1 MAGGD
6 PLELIDNRTYRGKS
20 ITTLNE
26 KDLDVILDTK
36 KKLGN
41 KPLIVVINVSNPT
54 VVAEFENSAD
64 AILVHFGVQDQALM
78 EIISG
83 VAEPSALLPLQMPAD
98 MISVETQHEDVPHDM
113 KCHVDAV
120 GNTYDF
126 GFGLNWSGVIKDAR
140 TDNYIRK

>member
-6 PLELIDNRTYRGKS
+6 PLELIDNRSYKGKS

-36 KKLGN
+36 KKMGN

-54 VVAEFENSAD
+54 VVAEFAKSAD

-83 VAEPSALLPLQMPAD
+83 AVEPSALLPLQMPAD
-98 MISVETQHEDVPHDM
+98 MITVEAQHEDVPHDM
-113 KCHVDAV
+113 KCHVDAE

-140 TDNYIRK
+140 TGKYTKR